1 MTAAGT
7 APVPEPVEGP
17 GARLPSVPEPVEG
30 PGARLPSVPEPV
42 EGPGARL
49 PAAGRS
55 VTDADLVLTHEP
67 LPAAEVVAG
76 APTTAIAVLDGTG
89 DREVGI
95 WEMTP
100 GTATDTEAD
109 ELFVVLSGRATIA
122 FEDPALADL
131 EIGPGSVV
139 RLAEGMRTTWT
150 VTETLRKVYIA

>member
-1 MTAAGT
+1 MTAVGT
-7 APVPEPVEGP
+7 VPVPEPVEGP
-17 GARLPSVPEPVEG
+17 GARLPAV
-30 PGARLPSVPEPV
+30 
-42 EGPGARL
+42 
-49 PAAGRS
+49 GRA
-55 VTDADLVLTHEP
+55 VTEADLVLAHEP

-76 APTTAIAVLDGTG
+76 APATAIAVLDDTG
-89 DREVGI
+89 DREIGI

-100 GTATDTEAD
+100 GAATDTEAD

-122 FEDPALADL
+122 FEDPSLADL